1 MEIRIKNTVSLR
13 QCLKDVAEKTCPETC
28 LDFELRGKSL
38 FISLFFADRLPSPV
52 QPSTTNFAK
61 RKILDLAIYYSE
73 KKEEVS
79 IYIYVMLEQAEK
91 KFSIYE
97 IKFLRTKNVEDIKN
111 GTAERRSMLLLDPP
125 G

>member
-1 MEIRIKNTVSLR
+1 MEVASWNDWVVAAPTEKTLFLIHRENKRLNTVH
-13 QCLKDVAEKTCPETC
+13 
-28 LDFELRGKSL
+28 LDLHEIL
-38 FISLFFADRLPSPV
+38 
-52 QPSTTNFAK
+52 PSTTNVAK

-97 IKFLRTKNVEDIKN
+97 IKFLRTKSVDDIKN
-111 GTAERRSMLLLDPP
+111 GSAERRSQLLLDPP